1 MTKTCIGKLEI
12 NMCLHLVEKS
22 LKDFEIKM
30 GVIVYL

>member
-1 MTKTCIGKLEI
+1 MTKTYIGKMEM

-30 GVIVYL
+30 GVTVYL